1 VTSATAGA
9 AIRSSSRARGL
20 TFVVVASIL
29 FAINGTVSKAALLAG
44 MSALQLTQIR
54 VTGAFIGL
62 FVLVAVLRPHALRV
76 ARREWP
82 ALLVYGVIGI
92 IAVQAFYFIAIRRL
106 PVGIAL
112 LIEYT
117 APLLVALWARF
128 GQGKVL
134 PRRFWGALAL
144 ALLGLSFVAQVW
156 PGLSDGDAGS
166 TLDTIGVLAGFG
178 AAVSL
183 AVYFILGEKGIGEGG
198 RDVLSFTMLGFG
210 VATAVMAVAQPW
222 WNFPF
227 ATLSGT
233 SSVIEGIPEA
243 RIWVLVL
250 WVVVLGT
257 LVPYLFTLASMGH
270 LTAAAA
276 SVASML
282 EPVLAGVIAWIV
294 LGETLSPVQ
303 LAGAAVLLIGVV
315 IAELSGAHPMPTD
328 AAIPERA
335 APNG

>member
-1 VTSATAGA
+1 
-9 AIRSSSRARGL
+9 
-20 TFVVVASIL
+20 
-29 FAINGTVSKAALLAG
+29 
-44 MSALQLTQIR
+44 
-54 VTGAFIGL
+54 
-62 FVLVAVLRPHALRV
+62 
-76 ARREWP
+76 
-82 ALLVYGVIGI
+82 
-92 IAVQAFYFIAIRRL
+92 
-106 PVGIAL
+106 
-112 LIEYT
+112 
-117 APLLVALWARF
+117 
-128 GQGKVL
+128 
-134 PRRFWGALAL
+134 
-144 ALLGLSFVAQVW
+144 
-156 PGLSDGDAGS
+156 
-166 TLDTIGVLAGFG
+166 
-178 AAVSL
+178 
-183 AVYFILGEKGIGEGG
+183 
-198 RDVLSFTMLGFG
+198 MLGFG

-243 RIWVLVL
+243 RVWVLVL